1 MLCFVKRKA
10 VHHSEQRK
18 VQVNAG
24 VLTAV
29 RKLSECWGLTDLQGN
44 VLRNGGVKS
53 AMLLVVR
60 ACVH

>member
-1 MLCFVKRKA
+1 MLCFSLLRMMDCL
-10 VHHSEQRK
+10 SFDK

>member
-1 MLCFVKRKA
+1 MLCFSLLRMMDCLSFDKA
-10 VHHSEQRK
+10 
-18 VQVNAG
+18 QVNAG

-29 RKLSECWGLTDLQGN
+29 RKLSERWGLTDLQGN

-53 AMLLVVR
+53 ARLLVVR